1 MSLDFEI
8 VRIQHNTPE
17 WLAYRL
23 SGIGGSDAAAVLGL
37 SPFKT
42 NVEVWEEKVGARQAE
57 DISDKPY
64 VLYGQ
69 EAETPLVSLFRLD
82 YPEYSATIDKMVVY
96 RRGFMFAS
104 LDGELTERASGRR
117 GVLEVKTTELYKR
130 ADLSKWNGCI
140 PMYYYIQVLHQLI
153 VTGWDFSV
161 LKAQIKL
168 PTPQDGQQ
176 ETITRHYAFERKDR
190 LADMKYL
197 YLKEREFWGYVE
209 RRERPPLL
217 LPALE
222 KQ

>member
-1 MSLDFEI
+1 MSLALETI
-8 VRIQHNTPE
+8 RIRHNTPE
-17 WLAYRL
+17 WLAYRR
-23 SGIGGSDAAAVLGL
+23 SGIGGSDAAAALGL
-37 SPFKT
+37 SPFRS
-42 NVEVWEEKVGARQAE
+42 NLEAWEEKVGLRLAE

-69 EAETPLVSLFRLD
+69 NAEEPLVSLFRLD
-82 YPEYSATIDKMVVY
+82 FPEYTAVIDKTTVY

-104 LDGELTERASGRR
+104 LDAELTEQESGRR
-117 GVLEVKTTELYKR
+117 GVLEIKTTELFKR
-130 ADLSKWNGCI
+130 ADLAKWTDGI
-140 PMYYYIQVLHQLI
+140 PMYYYVQVLHQLI

-168 PTPQDGQQ
+168 PPSQDGGQ
-176 ETITRHYAFERKDR
+176 EIITRHYTFERKDR